1 MCGPVLVLYSE
12 GPSVPV
18 EKFVYEV
25 VMATVPVST
34 PVPISELLRDLD
46 TQIAL
51 LGPGPHSVKQRGE
64 LQRLAEMQS
73 GAQALASQL
82 GRSALVSL
90 PSLLAAPAA
99 PPTALSAAPTALSAA
114 PTAPPAAST
123 PTVTVATGATGIA
136 TGTTAAAAA
145 TGGAKGQ
152 SGAEGGMLL
161 SRRRLQELAH
171 EVDPNEQLDDDVE
184 ELLLQ
189 MADDFIESVVS
200 AASQLARHRK
210 STTLDVRD
218 LQLHLERQ
226 WNMWIPGFGA
236 EEVRPFRKSL
246 ATEAHKQR
254 LALIR
259 KTTKK

>member
-1 MCGPVLVLYSE
+1 MHVCLLL
-12 GPSVPV
+12 
-18 EKFVYEV
+18 
-25 VMATVPVST
+25 ST
-34 PVPISELLRDLD
+34 SCSSK
-46 TQIAL
+46 L

-64 LQRLAEMQS
+64 LQRLAEMQT

-152 SGAEGGMLL
+152 SGAEGGM
-161 SRRRLQELAH
+161 
-171 EVDPNEQLDDDVE
+171 
-184 ELLLQ
+184 
-189 MADDFIESVVS
+189 
-200 AASQLARHRK
+200 
-210 STTLDVRD
+210 VRD
-218 LQLHLERQ
+218 
-226 WNMWIPGFGA
+226 
-236 EEVRPFRKSL
+236 V
-246 ATEAHKQR
+246 
-254 LALIR
+254 
-259 KTTKK
+259 

>member
-1 MCGPVLVLYSE
+1 
-12 GPSVPV
+12 
-18 EKFVYEV
+18 
-25 VMATVPVST
+25 MATVPVST

-51 LGPGPHSVKQRGE
+51 LGPGPHSAKQRGE

-99 PPTALSAAPTALSAA
+99 PPTALSAA

-161 SRRRLQELAH
+161 SRRRLQELVH

-236 EEVRPFRKSL
+236 EELRPFRKSL